1 MKGDRRVD
9 IVRANENDLKQVAVL
24 LDQYRQFY
32 KQLSNVEGAYHF
44 LAERYGKQESILF
57 VAKEDE
63 QYLGFVQL
71 YPTFSSVSM
80 KDAFIL
86 NDLFV
91 IEDSRQIGIGKQL
104 MEKAFSFANDKG
116 ARFISLETATS
127 NTKAQQL
134 YEKMGMTID
143 SSTQHYIY
151 YWD

>member
-1 MKGDRRVD
+1 MD
-9 IVRANENDLKQVAVL
+9 IVRANENDLKKVAVL
-24 LDQYRQFY
+24 FDQYRQFY

-80 KDAFIL
+80 KDSFIL

-91 IEDSRQIGIGKQL
+91 IEDSRQMGIGKQL